1 MNDSVAAKI
10 SKTVLITGASG
21 VVGRHLIKYAAQHH
35 WNVRA
40 LTTSIDSKRDDDTTQ
55 WVGWNPELAANGD
68 ENAID
73 TIAEALS
80 GAAVIIN
87 LAGSAVDAGRVGPK
101 HRQRI
106 LNSRLDAGKALAAA
120 LRATDDP
127 PALWIQASAV
137 GYYGDTGEKEVTEQ
151 DSLGTGLHLSDI
163 CRQWEAAGLEAEPSI
178 RRVVTR
184 IGLVMASDA
193 EAYKKMMQPIRMGVG
208 GRLGNGKQWYPW
220 IAGHDIAR
228 AFFHLIEMEKP
239 SDVYNFTAPE
249 PVRQFEMTQ
258 LLAKAINRPS
268 FFPAPNFVLKAVLGG
283 VASELL
289 LPSCRALPA
298 NLLASGF
305 QFRYRSFS
313 DLVPDLIRGE

>member
-1 MNDSVAAKI
+1 MHDSAAAKN

-21 VVGRHLIKYAAQHH
+21 VVGRHLRKHAAQHN

-40 LTTSIDSKRDDDTTQ
+40 LTTSIASKRDDDTTQ

-68 ENAID
+68 TDAIAI
-73 TIAEALS
+73 IAEALT

-106 LNSRLDAGKALAAA
+106 LTSRLHASEALAAA
-120 LRATDDP
+120 LRTTNDP
-127 PALWIQASAV
+127 PTLWIQASAV

-151 DSLGTGLHLSDI
+151 DPLGTGLHLSDI

-178 RRVVTR
+178 RRIVTR

-220 IAGHDIAR
+220 IAGQDIAR
-228 AFFHLIEMEKP
+228 AFFHLIDMETTA
-239 SDVYNFTAPE
+239 DVYNFTAPE

-305 QFRYRSFS
+305 QFRYRSFA
-313 DLVPDLIRGE
+313 DLVPDLIQGE